1 MTARVTFAFVLLA
14 SAAAV
19 LAQRPDPKELIALAE
34 KRADNKPWLLV
45 QVART
50 AERVEPEK
58 SLTLARDL
66 LARLKTFKAGHSEFR
81 TIAEIA
87 APRDLPL
94 RNDALREAVKAAQP
108 LLDDA
113 KRWQAATQPASA
125 APTWVDPQEQ
135 LDQQKRLLQFNI
147 AVWLAVADNT
157 PREALLQTLNDAKSA
172 GFYGAETRQP
182 YLYTVLRELAALEPD
197 LLISLGPKVQT
208 HGFADFCQLISAERA
223 RAGRRDRITQT
234 LVTYAANNGAA
245 NAESLGI
252 YADFN
257 LDDAWTRAK
266 KLNGLAALLVIAD
279 RLAWRDHAAAIKT
292 VETWPDASVRRDLV
306 ECVGRV
312 WAYKSPDTI
321 DTALTSLDSEPRRN
335 AVKSLANNELNWRK
349 AGRPPRDR
357 IELVPRRGAERF
369 FPRTMTDAER
379 QRTRDNL
386 AKRPPTG
393 NATEDAALQLL
404 LDHAKMPAPKDPN
417 RLAIL
422 QAAAWR
428 MYRTFGDTADITKL
442 TAGLSPGEADSIWS
456 HMATQTARAADPAAA
471 PAMADNIKS
480 NDTFV
485 YTMCEV
491 IRAIT
496 DTTY

>member
-1 MTARVTFAFVLLA
+1 MTARLTVAYALLA
-14 SAAAV
+14 SAAVAH
-19 LAQRPDPKELIALAE
+19 AQRPDPKELIALAE

-50 AERVEPEK
+50 AERIEPEK
-58 SLTLARDL
+58 SLALARDL
-66 LARLKTFKAGHSEFR
+66 LARLKASKAGHGEFR

-94 RNDALREAVKAAQP
+94 RNDALREALKAAQP

-113 KRWQAATQPASA
+113 ARWQAPAQPANA
-125 APTWVDPQEQ
+125 APAWIDPQEQ
-135 LDQQKRLLQFNI
+135 LNQQKQLLAFNI
-147 AVWLAVADNT
+147 AIWRTVADNS
-157 PREALLQTLNDAKSA
+157 PREALLQTLKDAKAA

-182 YLYTVLRELAALEPD
+182 YLFTVLRELAALEPD
-197 LLISLGPKVQT
+197 LAIALGPKVQT
-208 HGFADFCQLISAERA
+208 QGFAEFCQLIAAERL

-234 LVTYAANNGAA
+234 LITYAVNNGSA

-252 YADFN
+252 YADFD
-257 LDDAWTRAK
+257 LDDAWNRAK
-266 KLNGLAALLVIAD
+266 KLNSMASLLAIAD
-279 RLAWRDHAAAIKT
+279 RLAWRDHAAALKT
-292 VETWPDASVRRDLV
+292 VEAWPDASARRDLI
-306 ECVGRV
+306 ECVARV

-321 DTALTSLDSEPRRN
+321 DAALVNLDNEARRN
-335 AVKSLANNELNWRK
+335 AVKSQANNELNWRK

-357 IELVPRRGAERF
+357 IELVPRRGSERF
-369 FPRTMTDAER
+369 FPRAMTDAER

-404 LDHAKMPAPKDPN
+404 LDNAKMPAAKDPN
-417 RLAIL
+417 RLNIL

-428 MYRTFGDTADITKL
+428 MYRTFGDTSEVTKL
-442 TAGLSPGEADSIWS
+442 TTSLAPGETDAIWAYL
-456 HMATQTARAADPAAA
+456 ATQTARAADPAAA
-471 PAMADNIKS
+471 PAMADNIKA

-485 YTMCEV
+485 YTMCDV

-496 DTTY
+496 DTSY